1 MGKLDK
7 YMFDLDFDAPPPRP
21 ESVMTTPDAGLEAE
35 SFDLD
40 GSEELDLPPSPP
52 VFSEEDVSI
61 AREQAFEAGR
71 QTGLREAEEASA
83 RLEAL
88 SLANLAEHIRALD
101 KAQKQASQERLGSA
115 VDLALAITRKILPET
130 AQQNGA
136 EEIVGVVRDC
146 LARIDEP
153 VRVTVRV
160 HPDYQN
166 GVRDRM
172 QTLAEENGFEG
183 KLIVAADSRIAP
195 GDCRVEWGDGGAERD
210 QERVWNDIDALIAQA
225 RDRNGV
231 SGSEADDK
239 TPL

>member
-7 YMFDLDFDAPPPRP
+7 YMFDLDFGAPPPKT
-21 ESVMTTPDAGLEAE
+21 ETAMTPDADLEAE

-40 GSEELDLPPSPP
+40 GSEESELPPSPP

-88 SLANLAEHIRALD
+88 SLASLAEHIRTLD
-101 KAQKQASQERLGSA
+101 KAQKQASQEQLDSA

-130 AQQNGA
+130 AQRNSA
-136 EEIVGVVRDC
+136 DEIAGVVRDC

-153 VRVTVRV
+153 VRITVRV

-166 GVRDRM
+166 AVRDRM
-172 QTLAEENGFEG
+172 QTLAEDNDFEG
-183 KLIVAADSRIAP
+183 KLIVTTDSRIAP

-210 QERVWNDIDALIAQA
+210 LDRVWNDIDALIAQA
-225 RDRNGV
+225 RGKNGG

>member
-7 YMFDLDFDAPPPRP
+7 YLFDLDFGAPPPKA
-21 ESVMTTPDAGLEAE
+21 EDVMTLDAGLEAE
-35 SFDLD
+35 GFELD
-40 GSEELDLPPSPP
+40 GSEELELPPPPP

-88 SLANLAEHIRALD
+88 SLASLAEQIRALD
-101 KAQKQASQERLGSA
+101 KAQKQASQERLGDA
-115 VDLALAITRKILPET
+115 VDLALAVARKILPET
-130 AQQNGA
+130 AERDGVD
-136 EEIVGVVRDC
+136 EIAGVVRHC

-166 GVRDRM
+166 GLRDRM
-172 QTLAEENGFEG
+172 QTLAEDNAFEG
-183 KLIVAADSRIAP
+183 KLIVTADSRIAP

-210 QERVWNDIDALIAQA
+210 QDRLWDDIDALIAQA
-225 RDRNGV
+225 KGKNGV
-231 SGSEADDK
+231 PGPEADDK